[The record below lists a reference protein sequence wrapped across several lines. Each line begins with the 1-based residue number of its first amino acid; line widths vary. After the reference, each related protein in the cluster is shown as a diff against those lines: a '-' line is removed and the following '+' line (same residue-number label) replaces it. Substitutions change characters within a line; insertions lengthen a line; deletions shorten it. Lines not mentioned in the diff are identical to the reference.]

1 MRTERMAVVL
11 GVVLGAVVVLTTR
24 QGAYCQDGPPPEAM
38 MGIQVPELG
47 GSADTLASPDRPG
60 SARVEQTRERIER
73 LRAKAEAVEQEARRL
88 RTEAAELERRL
99 GPRPGPVSRVDRMPM
114 QRGQIREL
122 EREMERAEREGLP
135 EAARMLRERLQMA
148 RRQTVRPEAASGGQV
163 VRLREIAREAKDRED
178 MEEVRRL
185 KAKAKE
191 LEDRRA
197 RSAPEEPAMPERL
210 KRMRQELAD
219 IRQAAARAEKEG
231 RKEEAARMRAEVRD
245 LAVEIDK
252 ASGKAERRD
261 IEQRIR
267 QLRWMAAQAKDAGD
281 NDGAQK
287 MRQEAETLERRISDA
302 PGSTRSLEEMRGLI
316 AELRTEIGRLR
327 GQVEELKLRVRGR

>member
-1 MRTERMAVVL
+1 MR
-11 GVVLGAVVVLTTR
+11 
-24 QGAYCQDGPPPEAM
+24 
-38 MGIQVPELG
+38 IQV
-47 GSADTLASPDRPG
+47 SVPDEMPDIPG
-60 SARVEQTRERIER
+60 PARVEQTRQRIER

-99 GPRPGPVSRVDRMPM
+99 RFATGPVGRVDGLPM
-114 QRGQIREL
+114 RPEQIREL
-122 EREMERAEREGLP
+122 ERERERAEREGLP
-135 EAARMLRERLQMA
+135 EAARMLRDRLQIA
-148 RRQTVRPEAASGGQV
+148 RRQTVRPEPTCGGQV
-163 VRLREIAREAKDRED
+163 LRLKEMAREAKDRED

-191 LEDRRA
+191 IEDRGA
-197 RSAPEEPAMPERL
+197 KSAPKERAMPERV

-231 RKEEAARMRAEVRD
+231 REKEAARMRAEARE

-252 ASGKAERRD
+252 ASGSAERRD

-281 NDGAQK
+281 NERAQK
-287 MRQEAETLERRISDA
+287 MRQEAENLERRISSNA
-302 PGSTRSLEEMRGLI
+302 PGSKRPLEEMRGLI

-327 GQVEELKLRVRGR
+327 GQVEELKLRVQGK